1 MIDLKQKW
9 IGKVVF
15 PFIFFDLKVEGDILF
30 MKSEE
35 SRDLFNVKRNK
46 DSKLFIIRHVINKK

>member
-1 MIDLKQKW
+1 
-9 IGKVVF
+9 
-15 PFIFFDLKVEGDILF
+15 

-46 DSKLFIIRHVINKK
+46 DSKLYKIPHVINKK